1 MKKKI
6 IISVSLGIVALLAI
20 ATLILALV
28 PVNKNT
34 VIAKPNSIYITNQN
48 SKDKMGGGYGAYDK
62 IQDITQNGSVMLND
76 FYKAFN
82 ESFEQKAL
90 VAMFTDQ
97 SNSGIKANYVEVAG
111 SSEKISKNY
120 DSTEKF
126 TVIFQY
132 NDNQTIYVKE
142 KDLYFE
148 YNYLFFEVTNADE
161 RQEVTF
167 GVLKDNYNDC
177 LKISKDYLA
186 YKYYFTAQANL
197 KPVYQYIN
205 TISIFSQK

>member
-34 VIAKPNSIYITNQN
+34 VITKPNSIYITNQN
-48 SKDKMGGGYGAYDK
+48 TKEFGGNCAYDN
-62 IQDITQNGSVMLND
+62 IQDVTQNGSAMLND

-90 VAMFTDQ
+90 VAMFTNQ
-97 SNSGIKANYVEVAG
+97 SNSGIKANYVDVAG

-120 DSTEKF
+120 DTTEKF

-132 NDNQTIYVKE
+132 NENQTIYVEEKE
-142 KDLYFE
+142 LSFE

-167 GVLKDNYNDC
+167 GVMKDNYSLDGSYTS
-177 LKISKDYLA
+177 LS

-205 TISIFSQK
+205 TISMFRQK

>member
-48 SKDKMGGGYGAYDK
+48 TKEFGGNCAYDN
-62 IQDITQNGSVMLND
+62 IQDVTQNGSAMLND

-90 VAMFTDQ
+90 VAMFTNQ
-97 SNSGIKANYVEVAG
+97 SNSGIKANYVDVAG

-120 DSTEKF
+120 DTTEKF

-132 NDNQTIYVKE
+132 NENQTIYVEE
-142 KDLYFE
+142 KDLSFE

-167 GVLKDNYNDC
+167 GVMKDNYSLDGSYTS
-177 LKISKDYLA
+177 LS

>member
-48 SKDKMGGGYGAYDK
+48 TKEFGGNCAYDN
-62 IQDITQNGSVMLND
+62 IQDITQNGSAMLND

-90 VAMFTDQ
+90 VAMFTNQ
-97 SNSGIKANYVEVAG
+97 SNSGIKANYVDVAG

-120 DSTEKF
+120 DTTEKF

-132 NDNQTIYVKE
+132 NENQTIYVEE
-142 KDLYFE
+142 KDLSFE

-167 GVLKDNYNDC
+167 GVMKDNYSLDGSYTS
-177 LKISKDYLA
+177 LS

>member
-6 IISVSLGIVALLAI
+6 VISVALGVVALLAI

-34 VIAKPNSIYITNQN
+34 VIAKPNDVYITNKN
-48 SKDKMGGGYGAYDK
+48 LVDDKTGYRGTYDN
-62 IQDITQNGSVMLND
+62 IQDVTQKGSVMLND

-82 ESFEQKAL
+82 QSFEQNAL
-90 VAMFTDQ
+90 VAMFNGQ
-97 SNSGIKANYVEVAG
+97 SNSGIKANYVDVAG

-120 DSTEKF
+120 DTTEKF
-126 TVIFQY
+126 TVIFYYYEAQK
-132 NDNQTIYVKE
+132 IYVEE
-142 KDLYFE
+142 KDMSFE
-148 YNYLFFEVTNADE
+148 YNYLFFEVTNTDE
-161 RQEVTF
+161 RQEIIF
-167 GVLKDNYNDC
+167 GV
-177 LKISKDYLA
+177 SKDDYVDGSYSTLS

-205 TISIFSQK
+205 TIPLFSQK

>member
-34 VIAKPNSIYITNQN
+34 VIAKPNDVYITNKN
-48 SKDKMGGGYGAYDK
+48 LVDDKTGYRGTYDN
-62 IQDITQNGSVMLND
+62 IQDVTQKGSVMLND

-82 ESFEQKAL
+82 QSFEQNAL
-90 VAMFTDQ
+90 VAMFNGQ
-97 SNSGIKANYVEVAG
+97 SNSGIKANYVDVAG

-120 DSTEKF
+120 DTTEKF
-126 TVIFQY
+126 TVIFYYYEAQK
-132 NDNQTIYVKE
+132 IYVEE
-142 KDLYFE
+142 KDMSFE
-148 YNYLFFEVTNADE
+148 YNYLFFEVTNTDE
-161 RQEVTF
+161 RQEIIF
-167 GVLKDNYNDC
+167 GV
-177 LKISKDYLA
+177 SKDDYVDGSYSTLS

-205 TISIFSQK
+205 TIPLFSQK

>member
-34 VIAKPNSIYITNQN
+34 VIAKPNSIYITNKN
-48 SKDKMGGGYGAYDK
+48 TKEFGGNCAYDN
-62 IQDITQNGSVMLND
+62 IQDITQNGSAMLND

-97 SNSGIKANYVEVAG
+97 SNSGIKANCADVAG
-111 SSEKISKNY
+111 SSVKISKNY
-120 DSTEKF
+120 DTTEKF

-132 NDNQTIYVKE
+132 NDNQTIYVEE
-142 KDLYFE
+142 KDLSFE

-167 GVLKDNYNDC
+167 GVMKDNY
-177 LKISKDYLA
+177 YLDGSHESLP

>member
-48 SKDKMGGGYGAYDK
+48 TKEFGGNCAYDN
-62 IQDITQNGSVMLND
+62 IQDVTQNGSAMLND

-90 VAMFTDQ
+90 VAMFTNQ
-97 SNSGIKANYVEVAG
+97 SNSGIKANYVDVAG

-120 DSTEKF
+120 DTTEKF

-132 NDNQTIYVKE
+132 NENQIIYVEE
-142 KDLYFE
+142 KDLSFE

-167 GVLKDNYNDC
+167 GVMKDNYSLDGSYTS
-177 LKISKDYLA
+177 LS

>member
-34 VIAKPNSIYITNQN
+34 VITKPNSIYITNQN
-48 SKDKMGGGYGAYDK
+48 TKEFGGNCAYDN
-62 IQDITQNGSVMLND
+62 IQDVTQNGSAMLND

-97 SNSGIKANYVEVAG
+97 SNSGIKANYADVAG
-111 SSEKISKNY
+111 SSKKISKNY

-132 NDNQTIYVKE
+132 NDNQTIYVEE
-142 KDLYFE
+142 KDLSFE

-167 GVLKDNYNDC
+167 GVMKDNYSLDGSYTS
-177 LKISKDYLA
+177 LS

>member
-48 SKDKMGGGYGAYDK
+48 TKEFGGHCAYDN
-62 IQDITQNGSVMLND
+62 IQDVTQNGSAMLND

-90 VAMFTDQ
+90 VAMFTNQ
-97 SNSGIKANYVEVAG
+97 SNSGIKANYVDVAG

-120 DSTEKF
+120 DTTEKF

-132 NDNQTIYVKE
+132 NENQTIYVEE
-142 KDLYFE
+142 KDLSFE

-167 GVLKDNYNDC
+167 GVMKDNYSLDGSYTS
-177 LKISKDYLA
+177 LS

>member
-48 SKDKMGGGYGAYDK
+48 TKEFGGHCAYDN
-62 IQDITQNGSVMLND
+62 IQDITQNGSAMLND

-90 VAMFTDQ
+90 VAMFTNQ
-97 SNSGIKANYVEVAG
+97 SNSGIKANYVDVAG

-120 DSTEKF
+120 DTTEKF
-126 TVIFQY
+126 TVIFYYYEAQK
-132 NDNQTIYVKE
+132 IYVEE
-142 KDLYFE
+142 KDMSFE
-148 YNYLFFEVTNADE
+148 YNYLFFEVTNTDE
-161 RQEVTF
+161 RQEIIF
-167 GVLKDNYNDC
+167 GV
-177 LKISKDYLA
+177 SKDDYVDGSYSTLS

-205 TISIFSQK
+205 TIPLFSQK

>member
-34 VIAKPNSIYITNQN
+34 VITKPNSIYITNQN
-48 SKDKMGGGYGAYDK
+48 TKEFGGNCAYDN
-62 IQDITQNGSVMLND
+62 IQDITQNGSAMLND

-90 VAMFTDQ
+90 VAMFTNQ
-97 SNSGIKANYVEVAG
+97 SNSGIKANYVDVAG

-126 TVIFQY
+126 TVIFHY
-132 NDNQTIYVKE
+132 NNNQTIYVEE
-142 KDLYFE
+142 KDLSFE

-167 GVLKDNYNDC
+167 GVMKDNYSLDGSYTS
-177 LKISKDYLA
+177 LS